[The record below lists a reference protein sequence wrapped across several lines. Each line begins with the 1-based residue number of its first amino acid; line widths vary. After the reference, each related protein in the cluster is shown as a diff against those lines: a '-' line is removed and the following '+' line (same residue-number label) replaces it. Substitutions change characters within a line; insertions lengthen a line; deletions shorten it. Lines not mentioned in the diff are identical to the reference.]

1 MPSRS
6 YGSEV
11 GGDMRGCGRGVLG
24 PCLQFVVATLLGAC
38 ASALAQTAGTLTLAE
53 GSVELIRGATLYSA
67 TQGVRL
73 GEGDILSIDPKG
85 QAQIEFQDGAILNL
99 SQGARAMLTSIASG
113 ARGQSEIAVLSGWA
127 KFTQKKSSKGAQYR
141 YLTPRVEID
150 AGDATAVLNAG
161 DGSTDIYVESGAVR
175 FSEISRKGVQRIARD
190 AKGGEFIVRRGEQ
203 PATLGP
209 RPSAEFVKNMPRHFR
224 DDLPVLLDRFKNR
237 RSEPKRE
244 HEVTYAEVEAWLKA
258 GFPMR
263 KNFVK
268 RFEIRSKDSE
278 FRRKLIDNLRE
289 HPEWDKVLFPEK
301 YEPKD
306 PNSPKSRKSGAQQ

>member
-1 MPSRS
+1 
-6 YGSEV
+6 
-11 GGDMRGCGRGVLG
+11 
-24 PCLQFVVATLLGAC
+24 
-38 ASALAQTAGTLTLAE
+38 
-53 GSVELIRGATLYSA
+53 
-67 TQGVRL
+67 
-73 GEGDILSIDPKG
+73 LSIDPKG

-113 ARGQSEIAVLSGWA
+113 ARGQSEIALLSGWA
-127 KFTQKKSSKGAQYR
+127 KFTQKKSSKGTQYR

-150 AGDATAVLNAG
+150 AGEATAVLNAG

-203 PATLGP
+203 PATLGS
-209 RPSAEFVKNMPRHFR
+209 RPSSEFVKNMPRQFR

-258 GFPMR
+258 SPSIKR
-263 KNFVK
+263 NFVK

-278 FRRKLIDNLRE
+278 FRRKLMENLRE

-301 YEPKD
+301 YEQKG
-306 PNSPKSRKSGAQQ
+306 PNSPKSGQSGTQR

>member
-1 MPSRS
+1 MRSRS

-24 PCLQFVVATLLGAC
+24 PSFQLAAALLGAC
-38 ASALAQTAGTLTLAE
+38 ASAFAQTATLTLAE

-99 SQGARAMLTSIASG
+99 SQGARAMLTNLGSG

-127 KFTQKKSSKGAQYR
+127 KFTQKKSGKGAQYR
-141 YLTPRVEID
+141 YLTPRAEIT
-150 AGDATAVLNAG
+150 AGEATAVLNAG
-161 DGSTDIYVESGAVR
+161 DGSTDIYIESGAAR
-175 FSEISRKGVQRIARD
+175 FSEIGRKGVQRISRD

-209 RPSAEFVKNMPRHFR
+209 RPSAEILCTPF
-224 DDLPVLLDRFKNR
+224 LPI
-237 RSEPKRE
+237 SENLTAPDS
-244 HEVTYAEVEAWLKA
+244 TY
-258 GFPMR
+258 
-263 KNFVK
+263 
-268 RFEIRSKDSE
+268 
-278 FRRKLIDNLRE
+278 
-289 HPEWDKVLFPEK
+289 
-301 YEPKD
+301 
-306 PNSPKSRKSGAQQ
+306 

>member
-1 MPSRS
+1 
-6 YGSEV
+6 
-11 GGDMRGCGRGVLG
+11 MRGWGGGVLE
-24 PCLQFVVATLLGAC
+24 PCFAAILLGAC
-38 ASALAQTAGTLTLAE
+38 ASAFAQTAGTLTLVE
-53 GSVELIRGATLYSA
+53 GNVELIRGTTLYTA

-73 GEGDILSIDPKG
+73 GDGDLLSIDPKG

-99 SQGARAMLTSIASG
+99 SQGARAMLINIAPERST
-113 ARGQSEIAVLSGWA
+113 RGPSEVAVLSGWA
-127 KFTQKKSSKGAQYR
+127 KFTQKKSSKGARYR
-141 YLTPRVEID
+141 YLTPRAEVN
-150 AGDATAVLNAG
+150 AGEATAVLNAG
-161 DGSTDIYVESGAVR
+161 DGSTDIYIESGTVR
-175 FSEISRKGVQRIARD
+175 FSEIGRKGVQRIARD

-203 PATLGP
+203 PATLGS
-209 RPSAEFVKNMPRHFR
+209 RPSSEFVKNMPRQFR

-258 GFPMR
+258 GSAIR

-278 FRRKLIDNLRE
+278 FRRKLIENLRE

-301 YEPKD
+301 YEQKEIGRA
-306 PNSPKSRKSGAQQ
+306 SC

>member
-113 ARGQSEIAVLSGWA
+113 ARGQSEIAVL
-127 KFTQKKSSKGAQYR
+127 
-141 YLTPRVEID
+141 
-150 AGDATAVLNAG
+150 NAG

-175 FSEISRKGVQRIARD
+175 FSEISRKGVQRIARG

-268 RFEIRSKDSE
+268 RFEIRSKDSA

-301 YEPKD
+301 YQPKD
-306 PNSPKSRKSGAQQ
+306 PNSPKSAQSGTQR